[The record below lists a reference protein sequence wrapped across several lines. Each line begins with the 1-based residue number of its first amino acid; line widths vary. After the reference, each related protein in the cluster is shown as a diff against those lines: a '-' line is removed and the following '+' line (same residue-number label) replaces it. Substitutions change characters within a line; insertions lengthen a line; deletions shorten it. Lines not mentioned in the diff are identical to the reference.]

1 MPASLALQK
10 EVLNQTVTGT
20 QPTARSYKTNLYE
33 WKFQQLLAIQ
43 IYCGCYSWVQLH
55 GLSKTFKNYGGLRQS
70 QAACQCFILQ
80 GICIYNSCYL
90 TQQILARQLLENL
103 CWGLHFQDLH
113 QSLTKFE
120 SICMASLF
128 KPLLDV
134 LCFNVL
140 RKVYYDKLV
149 KVLLVGQ

>member
-1 MPASLALQK
+1 MSGSSSNFWQFKSIVVA
-10 EVLNQTVTGT
+10 
-20 QPTARSYKTNLYE
+20 TAGFSSMVSARP
-33 WKFQQLLAIQ
+33 
-43 IYCGCYSWVQLH
+43 
-55 GLSKTFKNYGGLRQS
+55 SKIMGLRQS

-90 TQQILARQLLENL
+90 TQQTLARQLLENL